1 MRNIIM
7 IFITTQSFG
16 AEIIARSTELSPLFN
31 GAVASEESISDEDT
45 ASSSSERDE
54 QEPIETNQEQDIT
67 PNEQEIMALSI
78 KDRHVL
84 ENELGMSEVAELIEE
99 IVRYRR
105 FLSTHYNDFNK
116 AIDERNYTTI
126 FLSTLTEIKALS
138 GLKELQD
145 YFAQVYYDMQIK
157 ALYNRLDRGRSAV
170 YKTLGANN
178 WRTSATQESI
188 NSLNVYA
195 TLLNLNVHSDSG
207 YLGMIIQF
215 FSQPEPA
222 SIYFPKLFSAL
233 SEKDHQS
240 DLLDIALTYLIERYR
255 IDRSWF
261 NKILHYCG
269 LKHSYTRE
277 AITTLQNIAKLLNIR
292 VREDYQRLLN
302 AADQKM
308 IEDALEYL
316 LTWGE

>member
-1 MRNIIM
+1 MRNIIT
-7 IFITTQSFG
+7 IFIVTQSFG
-16 AEIIARSTELSPLFN
+16 AEIVDEPTELSPLFH
-31 GAVASEESISDEDT
+31 GAVASEESYSDDDT
-45 ASSSSERDE
+45 LLPPPDHDA
-54 QEPIETNQEQDIT
+54 QEPIETEQEQDIT
-67 PNEQEIMALSI
+67 PNEQEIMELSI
-78 KDRHVL
+78 KDLHVL

-105 FLSTHYNDFNK
+105 FLSTHDNDFNK
-116 AIDERNYTTI
+116 AIEERNYTTI

-138 GLKELQD
+138 GLNELQN
-145 YFAQVYYDMQIK
+145 YFAQVYYDTQIK

-170 YKTLGANN
+170 YKTLGTNN

-195 TLLNLNVHSDSG
+195 ALLNLNVHSNSG

-215 FSQPEPA
+215 FSQPEQA
-222 SIYFPKLFSAL
+222 SIYFPKLFSTL
-233 SEKDHQS
+233 SEKDQQS
-240 DLLDIALTYLIERYR
+240 ELLDIALTYLIERYR
-255 IDRSWF
+255 IDRSWL

-277 AITTLQNIAKLLNIR
+277 AISTLLNIAKVLNIR
-292 VREDYQRLLN
+292 VREDYQRLMS
-302 AADQKM
+302 AADQRM

-316 LTWGE
+316 LTWG